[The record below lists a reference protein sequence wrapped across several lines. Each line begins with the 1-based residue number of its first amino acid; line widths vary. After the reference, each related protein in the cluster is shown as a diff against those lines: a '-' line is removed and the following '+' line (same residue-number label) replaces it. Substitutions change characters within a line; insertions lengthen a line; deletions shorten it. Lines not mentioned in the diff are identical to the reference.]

1 MPEPIM
7 RTGYIVPANKND
19 GLEKAL
25 NKFPKVKKQLE
36 EIKFPKAK
44 KQEKKEMPK
53 DLNKALDTVLDGLE
67 KYGLTKEE
75 IQQLKN
81 IRNKNIKDLLE

>member
-7 RTGYIVPANKND
+7 RTGYIVPPNKNN
-19 GLEKAL
+19 GLKKAL
-25 NKFPKVKKQLE
+25 NKFPRVKKQLE

-53 DLNKALDTVLDGLE
+53 DLNKAFDEAYDKLKKDGW
-67 KYGLTKEE
+67 TKDE
-75 IQQLKN
+75 IQQLRKIN
-81 IRNKNIKDLLE
+81 NRIGK

>member
-25 NKFPKVKKQLE
+25 NKFPRVKKQLE

-53 DLNKALDTVLDGLE
+53 DLNKAFDEAYDKLKKDGWI
-67 KYGLTKEE
+67 KDE
-75 IQQLKN
+75 IQQLRKIN
-81 IRNKNIKDLLE
+81 NHIGK

>member
-7 RTGYIVPANKND
+7 RTGYIAPAKNND
-19 GLEKAL
+19 EFKKAL
-25 NKFPKVKKQLE
+25 NKFPRVKKQLE
-36 EIKFPKAK
+36 EIKFPKTK

-53 DLNKALDTVLDGLE
+53 DLNETLDKVWNGLE
-67 KYGLTKEE
+67 KYGLPKEE

-81 IRNKNIKDLLE
+81 RRNKDIKDLLE